1 MNFCPVV
8 ILAADFNIRVSTV
21 TGFTRIIHQSR
32 LLEMRI
38 RRDAV
43 GREKNMLLFFLLAA
57 SALVFGCR
65 ESSPV
70 KGIELVVSFSEI
82 PLTDRLY
89 TDIQYRWRFRDSYKK
104 IDQNCAVFVHFW
116 HRSNLIF
123 HDNHRPEI
131 PVPRW
136 EPGQEYTYTRRIY
149 IPQFIDAL
157 DPEFKGPD
165 TLKLSIGLSFPQDKS
180 GKPLKKIYEKKL
192 KVFPPPPGT
201 PVIIYE
207 DGWSDFEI
215 DPESY
220 LKRWRWTAKEARCI
234 IDNPRRDALLMIRG
248 GVMKKG
254 VQDQKVIIKINNLLL
269 DEFIPRRSHFE
280 RFYRIDQGMLGEEDR
295 FSLVIST
302 DKTFIPARVIPGSGD
317 ERELGIQVSFLY
329 FR

>member
-1 MNFCPVV
+1 
-8 ILAADFNIRVSTV
+8 
-21 TGFTRIIHQSR
+21 
-32 LLEMRI
+32 MRI

-43 GREKNMLLFFLLAA
+43 VREKSMRLFFLLVAV
-57 SALVFGCR
+57 ALLFGCR

-70 KGIELVVSFSEI
+70 RGINLEVEFYET

-89 TDIQYRWRFRDSYKK
+89 TDIEYRWMFRDGFKK

-131 PVPRW
+131 PVSRW
-136 EPGQEYTYTRRIY
+136 EPGQEYIYSRKIY

-192 KVFPPPPGT
+192 KVFPPPADT

-234 IDNPRRDALLMIRG
+234 IDNPRRNSLLVIRG
-248 GVMKKG
+248 GVMKNA
-254 VQDQKVIIKINNLLL
+254 VQDQKVMIKINDFSL
-269 DEFIPRRSHFE
+269 DEFIPRRNHFE
-280 RFYRIDQGMLGEEDR
+280 KFYGIDMGMLGGEDR
-295 FSLVIST
+295 FFLVIST
-302 DKTFIPARVIPGSGD
+302 DKTFIPAKVIPGSGD
-317 ERELGIQVSFLY
+317 KRELGIQVSFLY